1 MKKVTKTRGGDLNT
15 LGIEPTGEMYK
26 LPGELWLV
34 SKNNSQIRLG
44 RDRPGGPET
53 GKGAQPK
60 GECGAIDLF
69 CGAGPKDGV
78 EALKSYVN
86 PNFPHDA
93 ARVYISQRCDIDDY
107 FKIQTTEKEI
117 YGVARNRAA
126 VGIKSDHVR
135 LFATSH
141 MKLVTGRPDAA
152 GNVTNGL
159 GGRVDGGGRIE
170 FITGNNVEN
179 RSGGQA
185 ALQPVP
191 LGDNLENL
199 LIEILDVIQSLTTL
213 TLNNTTYIQEVGSAL
228 VKHVHP
234 NTPQP
239 IPGVALVSP
248 SAMAEVAPTLGKSMA
263 QNTVGGELQ
272 KANIRIVNLNYL
284 NPYAPEYILSA
295 GVYTT

>member
-1 MKKVTKTRGGDLNT
+1 
-15 LGIEPTGEMYK
+15 
-26 LPGELWLV
+26 
-34 SKNNSQIRLG
+34 
-44 RDRPGGPET
+44 
-53 GKGAQPK
+53 
-60 GECGAIDLF
+60 
-69 CGAGPKDGV
+69 
-78 EALKSYVN
+78 
-86 PNFPHDA
+86 
-93 ARVYISQRCDIDDY
+93 
-107 FKIQTTEKEI
+107 
-117 YGVARNRAA
+117 
-126 VGIKSDHVR
+126 
-135 LFATSH
+135 